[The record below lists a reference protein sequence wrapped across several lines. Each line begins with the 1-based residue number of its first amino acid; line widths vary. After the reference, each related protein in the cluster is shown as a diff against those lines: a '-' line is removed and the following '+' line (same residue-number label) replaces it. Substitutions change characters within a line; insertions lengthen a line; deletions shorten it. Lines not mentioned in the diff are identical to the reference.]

1 MRNAIGDRELIVLD
15 GLGVRL
21 QGTYHRPA
29 DRRSG
34 EPADHANLDRVGVLF
49 VNSLSMPRAAS
60 GDSAVRWAESI
71 AKQGYPS
78 FRIDLP
84 GLGDSEGEA
93 SIDLLDIVNAGGFAS
108 VAAAAANQLVK
119 RFGLSGV
126 VFFGHCA
133 GSVSAL
139 YAGAAS
145 SDCKGLILL
154 DPYFYLPRAERPRV
168 RQQLSDWARSS
179 RMGTLASD
187 LYDRIRNL
195 SSHLRG
201 SALPAN
207 ANTHLLAGWKQVAST
222 GLPILFL
229 KAPGIKAQG
238 SKPRLGEFD
247 YIDHVL
253 KLAGRKKSIAV
264 EFVESADHSFANR
277 EGREA
282 VEQHIAGWLAANFP
296 LSDFKFGAEHVAHLS
311 DGANRSYPGKSQE
324 APADRFCALE
334 GR

>member
-1 MRNAIGDRELIVLD
+1 MREAIGDRELIILD

-21 QGTYHRPA
+21 QGTYHHPA
-29 DRRSG
+29 DRQSG
-34 EPADHANLDRVGVLF
+34 APAEPANLNRIGILF

-71 AKQGYPS
+71 ADQGYPS

-93 SIDLLDIVNAGGFAS
+93 STDLLDIVNAGGFAY

-133 GSVSAL
+133 GAVSAL
-139 YAGAAS
+139 YAGVAC

-154 DPYFYLPRAERPRV
+154 DPYFYLPRAERPKV

-179 RMGTLASD
+179 RVGRLASN
-187 LYDRIRNL
+187 LYDRIRNF
-195 SSHLRG
+195 SSLLRG

-207 ANTHLLAGWKQVAST
+207 ANSQLLARWKQVAST
-222 GLPILFL
+222 GLPILLL

-238 SKPRLGEFD
+238 SKPRLGEFN
-247 YIDHVL
+247 YIDHVVN
-253 KLAGRKKSIAV
+253 LAGRKKSITV
-264 EFVESADHSFANR
+264 EFVERADHSFANR

-282 VEQHIAGWLAANFP
+282 VEQHIGGWLAANFP
-296 LSDFKFGAEHVAHLS
+296 LADFKFGTERIAHLG
-311 DGANRSYPGKSQE
+311 DGANQSYQGKSQE
-324 APADRFCALE
+324 TPADRICALE

>member
-1 MRNAIGDRELIVLD
+1 MREAIGDRELISLD
-15 GLGVRL
+15 GLGARL
-21 QGTYHRPA
+21 QGTYHYPA

-34 EPADHANLDRVGVLF
+34 EHADYAKLNRVGVLF

-60 GDSAVRWAESI
+60 GDSAVRWADSI

-93 SIDLLDIVNAGGFAS
+93 STDLLDIANAGGFAA
-108 VAAAAANQLVK
+108 VTADAANQLVK

-133 GSVSAL
+133 GSVSSI

-168 RQQLSDWARSS
+168 RQRLSDWARSS
-179 RMGTLASD
+179 RMGTLTSD
-187 LYDRIRNL
+187 FYDRLRNA
-195 SSHLRG
+195 SSRLRG
-201 SALPAN
+201 GALPAN
-207 ANTHLLAGWKQVAST
+207 ANVQLLGRWKQIAST
-222 GLPILFL
+222 GQPILLL
-229 KAPGIKAQG
+229 KAPGIKSQG

-247 YIDHVL
+247 YIDHVV
-253 KLAGRKKSIAV
+253 KLAGRKKNVAV
-264 EFVESADHSFANR
+264 EFVENADHSFANR

-296 LSDFKFGAEHVAHLS
+296 LADFKFSVERVAHL
-311 DGANRSYPGKSQE
+311 GNREDQDHSREPRE
-324 APADRFCALE
+324 APAERVCALE